1 MSEPVADTGTPTETT
16 AAAVT
21 PSVEPAAPAAH
32 WSGLT
37 DPSDIGYTENK
48 GWQNTSDVI
57 AEYRDFEK
65 FKGVDKEH
73 LIQLPSADNP
83 DGMGA
88 VWNKL
93 GRPEEASGY
102 VFEPP
107 DGSDINTDL
116 VEAFRGFAHEK
127 GLTASQATEAFNW
140 QVEQAAAAQTAQAE
154 ADQIKFDS
162 DVVELKNA
170 CGTKYDEVVDMADR
184 AAAALGLEDQVFT
197 EMCKV
202 SGPKVITEM
211 FSKMAKLMSEDTL
224 SQGSGRTGYGQTLE
238 QLISEKDMLLAAID
252 GDPTRKA
259 SYAECKGADYLKMN
273 QLYTQIETQE
283 GLTQTKP

>member
-1 MSEPVADTGTPTETT
+1 MSEPVTDTGTPAEP

-21 PSVEPAAPAAH
+21 SPMEPAAPAAH

-37 DPSDIGYTENK
+37 DPSDIGYAENK
-48 GWQNTSDVI
+48 GWQNASDVI
-57 AEYRDFEK
+57 AEYRDYEK

-73 LIQLPSADNP
+73 LLQLPSSDNP
-83 DGMGA
+83 DGMGE

-93 GRPEEASGY
+93 GRPAEASGY

-107 DGSDINTDL
+107 EGSDINTDL
-116 VEAFRGFAHEK
+116 VESFREFAHKK
-127 GLTASQATEAFNW
+127 GLTGSQFTDVSGW
-140 QVEQAAAAQTAQAE
+140 QVEQATAAQTAQAE
-154 ADQIKFDS
+154 ADQIKFDA

-238 QLISEKDMLLAAID
+238 QLISEKDMLLAATT
-252 GDPTRKA
+252 GDPTRNA
-259 SYAECKGADYLKMN
+259 AYMECKGADKLKLD
-273 QLYTQIETQE
+273 QLYAQIAIQE
-283 GLTQTKP
+283 GLTQTQP